1 MSDIP
6 TSENTLGEDPWR
18 FQRKSLRNA
27 CRRLVEA
34 GLVSGSGGNVS
45 LRLRHPH
52 HDDLVLITARGA
64 NLDDLGPHGLS
75 LIDMSGEPVDE
86 ELPPSSESALHLG
99 IYAGRPD
106 VGCVVHSHPVYSTV
120 AAVAGREIPPL
131 IDEVVIKIGGPVPVA
146 EYGFPG
152 SEELAEKALVA
163 LDDGMAVLLRHHGL
177 ITVGRTPEETL
188 ENSLL
193 VERLAQIFLYTS
205 LLGAAHPLPE
215 ATVELEKEL
224 YRMKRAAESA
234 DE

>member
-1 MSDIP
+1 MTAHICQS
-6 TSENTLGEDPWR
+6 
-18 FQRKSLRNA
+18 QRKTISNVCRSL
-27 CRRLVEA
+27 VQT
-34 GLVSGSGGNVS
+34 GLVSGSSGNVS
-45 LRLRHPH
+45 LRLRHNP
-52 HDDLVLITARGA
+52 DDLVLITARGA
-64 NLDDLGPHGLS
+64 DLDDLGPHGLS
-75 LIDMSGEPVDE
+75 VIDLFGEPVEE

-99 IYAGRPD
+99 IYRGRPD
-106 VGCVVHSHPVYSTV
+106 VGCVIHSHPIYATV

-152 SEELAEKALVA
+152 SEELAEKSLAALGN
-163 LDDGMAVLLRHHGL
+163 GMAVLLRHHGL
-177 ITVGRTPEETL
+177 ITVGRTPHEAL

-215 ATVELEKEL
+215 DTVELEKEL

>member
-1 MSDIP
+1 MSDTP
-6 TSENTLGEDPWR
+6 TTENADSVDPWQP
-18 FQRKSLRNA
+18 QRQSLRNV

-45 LRLRHPH
+45 LRLRRPD
-52 HDDLVLITARGA
+52 DDLVLVTARGA

-75 LIDMSGEPVDE
+75 LIDMQGEPVDE

-106 VGCVVHSHPVYSTV
+106 VGCVIHSHPIYSTV

-131 IDEVVIKIGGPVPVA
+131 IDEVVIKIGGPVPIA
-146 EYGFPG
+146 GYGFPG
-152 SEELAEKALVA
+152 SEELAEKALAA

-177 ITVGRTPEETL
+177 ITVGRTPQEAL

-205 LLGAAHPLPE
+205 LLGSANPLPQ

-234 DE
+234 NE

>member
-1 MSDIP
+1 MTVQHWQS
-6 TSENTLGEDPWR
+6 
-18 FQRKSLRNA
+18 QRKSLRSI

-34 GLVSGSGGNVS
+34 GLVSGSSGNVS
-45 LRLRHPH
+45 LRLRACP
-52 HDDLVLITARGA
+52 DDLVLITARGA

-75 LIDMSGEPVDE
+75 IIDMFGEPVEE

-99 IYAGRPD
+99 IYRGRPD
-106 VGCVVHSHPVYSTV
+106 VGCVVHSHPIYSTV

-131 IDEVVIKIGGPVPVA
+131 IDEVVIKIGGPIPLA

-152 SEELAEKALVA
+152 TEELAEKALTS

-177 ITVGRTPEETL
+177 ITVGRTPEEAL

-205 LLGAAHPLPE
+205 LLGAAHQLPE
-215 ATVELEKEL
+215 ETVELEKEL
-224 YRMKRAAESA
+224 YRMKRAAEST
-234 DE
+234 DK